1 MNTNLRAWLTL
12 ALGVAS
18 PAAIAIA
25 TGSGSSTSVA
35 TSTVE
40 ADDDHNEGMTSS
52 FMNRHKLQHLRHDN
66 HANVGTPTTTTTDN
80 VLWNKNHHL
89 RHLHTTVHGSNVEQ
103 THHRRLQAL
112 VSLEDVGN
120 NGSPAEN
127 FPLGNW

>member
-1 MNTNLRAWLTL
+1 MNTNLRAWLIL

-25 TGSGSSTSVA
+25 TGSGSSTRVV

-66 HANVGTPTTTTTDN
+66 HANVGTPTTTTTDK
-80 VLWNKNHHL
+80 LWNKNHHL

-112 VSLEDVGN
+112 EKVVN
-120 NGSPAEN
+120 NGSPAEK